1 MTFRCPHC
9 GHLVA
14 LPWTEEAEQRLARVP
29 EAMRPTVRAVI
40 EHYAREHGHGEVDF
54 ALIDEAKAKMHG

>member
-9 GHLVA
+9 GHRVT
-14 LPWTEEAEQRLARVP
+14 LPWTEQAEQRLARVP

-40 EHYAREHGHGEVDF
+40 EHYAREHDYGEVDL
-54 ALIDEAKAKMHG
+54 AVIDEAKATMHG

>member
-9 GHLVA
+9 GHRVT
-14 LPWTEEAEQRLARVP
+14 LPWTEQAEQRLARVT

-40 EHYAREHGHGEVDF
+40 EHYARQQGYREIDF
-54 ALIDEAKAKMHG
+54 AVVDEAKARMHG